1 MLHAF
6 WQSPYFILESPLL
19 CGVLCTAVVTEF
31 NQGQQYHWN
40 LIFKVILNTWNR
52 LIPIGIVVFRY
63 IMVRSRKMAFLHQGD
78 FCLLFQAI
86 DSWHKYLQKLHFFPP
101 MILQVCHAAFCHSM
115 GGERW
120 VWRLIRWPKE
130 NQTLQTSHRLQELL
144 VGSWRCAFQGYVGS
158 SLLCQW
164 SRSHGEVVIE
174 QVDVEMHGQGGAL
187 WVIIISF
194 IFNW

>member
-1 MLHAF
+1 MQCHAIPCNTMQYHAIPCNTMQYYAIQCNTMQWHAIPCIINNCWRSVPLPCGQYVAIFINQFTCGKMLHAF

-63 IMVRSRKMAFLHQGD
+63 IMVRSRKMAFLHQRD

-86 DSWHKYLQKLHFFPP
+86 DSWHEYLQ
-101 MILQVCHAAFCHSM
+101 
-115 GGERW
+115 
-120 VWRLIRWPKE
+120 
-130 NQTLQTSHRLQELL
+130 
-144 VGSWRCAFQGYVGS
+144 
-158 SLLCQW
+158 
-164 SRSHGEVVIE
+164 
-174 QVDVEMHGQGGAL
+174 
-187 WVIIISF
+187 
-194 IFNW
+194 